1 MIPIREFMRR
11 NNSWLFAGAFI
22 LFSLHSQAQQSG
34 ESFKL
39 RDCVQFALQH
49 HPNSTIYNNNV
60 QVAEEKVRENRA
72 AFLPSISGNV
82 NLDYNIKLQ
91 TSIIPAGALSPT
103 ETRLQ
108 MGSKFSSGA
117 YVQADQYFFDQSS
130 RMAVRSA
137 KVEKE
142 ISDLNV
148 LKENE
153 ALIYNTATAYY
164 EVLTYREKGKLLEEN
179 EAQYKQLLGILK
191 LRYQEGVVKKNEYDR
206 TRVNL
211 NNIQAELAL
220 SENNYTLALNKLK
233 NAMGMD
239 INVSLA
245 IDESIDYSSPVS
257 MPQVSDLNTSELV
270 AYRIDEKNVLLKE
283 VDLLKKRAAYLP
295 TVSAYAKYGVNAYG
309 SQTSNAFTNWFD
321 YSSLGIKMSVPIF
334 SGFKRNSQLNQS
346 KIAAENQ
353 RLTLKLNSDTYKLD
367 YQNSGT
373 QVFSSYT
380 SLIKNKENLDLAKE
394 VLDATRVEYQEGTAT
409 PSTFLDADYSYK
421 EAQSNYITSLLD
433 FLNAQLSFEKAKGT
447 LMSYINNLN

>member
-11 NNSWLFAGAFI
+11 NNSWLLAGAFI

>member
-1 MIPIREFMRR
+1 MIPIREFLRR
-11 NNSWLFAGAFI
+11 NNGRLIAGVFI
-22 LFSLHSQAQQSG
+22 LLSLSGQAQQSG

-49 HPNSTIYNNNV
+49 HPNSTIYVNNV
-60 QVAEEKVRENRA
+60 QAAEEKVRENRA

-153 ALIYNTATAYY
+153 TLIYNTASAYY
-164 EVLTYREKGKLLEEN
+164 QVLTYREKGKLLAEN
-179 EAQYKQLLGILK
+179 EAQYKQLLEILK
-191 LRYQEGVVKKNEYDR
+191 LRYQQGVVKKNEYDR

-239 INVSLA
+239 LDVVLT
-245 IDESIDYSSPVS
+245 IDESIDYSTPAS
-257 MPQVSDLNTSELV
+257 MPEVSDLNTSELV

-283 VDLLKKRAAYLP
+283 VDLLKKRAAYFP
-295 TVSAYAKYGVNAYG
+295 TISAYAKYGVNAYG
-309 SQTSNAFTNWFD
+309 SQASNAFTTWFD

-334 SGFKRNSQLNQS
+334 SGFKRNSQLSQS

-380 SLIKNKENLDLAKE
+380 SLVKNKENLELAKE
-394 VLDATRVEYQEGTAT
+394 VLEATRVEYQEGTAT

-447 LMSYINNLN
+447 LTSYINNLN